1 MRRQKSALD
10 DPPMPRTKPTTVLSK
25 CIGGYSMFCRTD
37 EHPFGKIRNIY
48 CLNCKARMGCS
59 LCCEPPQDLAC
70 SRCRQWATRKA
81 LEFHGPMVPVDK
93 VLIEV
98 QRIIGA
104 IDLPF

>member
-1 MRRQKSALD
+1 
-10 DPPMPRTKPTTVLSK
+10 MPRTKPTTTLSQ
-25 CIGGYSMFCRTD
+25 CVGGYSLFCRND
-37 EHPFGKIRNIY
+37 PHPYGKVANIY

-81 LEFHGPMVPVDK
+81 LEYHGPMVPVDK
-93 VLIEV
+93 VLTEV
-98 QRIIGA
+98 QKIIGA